1 MRVITE
7 PIEESF
13 TGGEIN
19 RRDTAREREKETGGR
34 CMQREISLKP
44 LELETADLAPKDLQ
58 LEQESRG
65 CKQHEAK
72 HTLTMKLPS
81 SSGVTMTMESCSFSS
96 NHVTGLVPV
105 PTHLDTHCHSLVIS
119 AERPQNNP
127 AKQVT
132 LVQATDSDDCLS
144 VDWLGYLLCSVF
156 GADDSNVYTDHFE
169 NGESKDYVQFRVGR
183 CIEDLAQLDMDVEVD
198 PAVFESLQEVARQL
212 ENLSET
218 EEATLGR
225 PSYMLPPNGPRSI
238 NSVDDNSLD
247 ETVTQIL
254 QHHPNSGYKMMVG
267 HLNARGTRIQS
278 KGFTP
283 YLCIFPNI
291 IGQRVQESMRRVDP
305 GGVLIRTLQLN
316 PRRRR
321 KYFVPAPNSLWHID
335 GNHKLIRWRFV
346 VHGRIDGFSRLI
358 VYLSAAT
365 NNRAATVL
373 RSFLEAA
380 NVYGVPSRV
389 RSDKGGENVDVARY
403 MVANRGQNRN
413 SHIAGRSVH
422 NQRYLKLQVKL
433 LSNEVFVKDCNVN
446 YKIERLWRDV
456 YVGVLDLFY
465 TTFFNLEREG
475 LLNPDCEVHLYA
487 LHWCFVPHIQKHLQF
502 FQRGWNCH
510 RLRTEGNRSPLQ
522 LWTRHEREAQQEPI
536 QV

>member
-1 MRVITE
+1 MDIDLRAI
-7 PIEESF
+7 
-13 TGGEIN
+13 GDHL
-19 RRDTAREREKETGGR
+19 R
-34 CMQREISLKP
+34 SL
-44 LELETADLAPKDLQ
+44 AD
-58 LEQESRG
+58 
-65 CKQHEAK
+65 
-72 HTLTMKLPS
+72 
-81 SSGVTMTMESCSFSS
+81 
-96 NHVTGLVPV
+96 
-105 PTHLDTHCHSLVIS
+105 HL
-119 AERPQNNP
+119 
-127 AKQVT
+127 
-132 LVQATDSDDCLS
+132 
-144 VDWLGYLLCSVF
+144 
-156 GADDSNVYTDHFE
+156 E
-169 NGESKDYVQFRVGR
+169 NGEPKDYVQFRVER
-183 CIEDLAQLDMDVEVD
+183 CIEDLAQLDMDVDVN

-212 ENLSET
+212 EILSET

-225 PSYMLPPNGPRSI
+225 PSYMLPLNVIEAHLRWGHTAGDIAQVFGVCERTIRRRMTQNGIR
-238 NSVDDNSLD
+238 VQDLLTLLDDNSLD

-267 HLNARGTRIQS
+267 HLNARGIRIQR
-278 KGFTP
+278 
-283 YLCIFPNI
+283 
-291 IGQRVQESMRRVDP
+291 QRVQESMRRVDP

-346 VHGRIDGFSRLI
+346 VHGGIDSFSRLI

-403 MVANRGQNRN
+403 MVANRGENRN

-422 NQRYLKLQVKL
+422 NQM
-433 LSNEVFVKDCNVN
+433 
-446 YKIERLWRDV
+446 IERLWRDV

-465 TTFFNLEREG
+465 TMFFNLEREG

-502 FQRGWNCH
+502 FQQGWNCH
-510 RLRTEGNRSPLQ
+510 RLSTEGNRSPLQ
-522 LWTRHEREAQQEPI
+522 LWTRHER
-536 QV
+536 

>member
-1 MRVITE
+1 MDIDLRAI
-7 PIEESF
+7 
-13 TGGEIN
+13 GDHL
-19 RRDTAREREKETGGR
+19 R
-34 CMQREISLKP
+34 SL
-44 LELETADLAPKDLQ
+44 AD
-58 LEQESRG
+58 
-65 CKQHEAK
+65 
-72 HTLTMKLPS
+72 
-81 SSGVTMTMESCSFSS
+81 
-96 NHVTGLVPV
+96 
-105 PTHLDTHCHSLVIS
+105 HL
-119 AERPQNNP
+119 
-127 AKQVT
+127 
-132 LVQATDSDDCLS
+132 
-144 VDWLGYLLCSVF
+144 
-156 GADDSNVYTDHFE
+156 E
-169 NGESKDYVQFRVGR
+169 NGEPKDYVQFRVER
-183 CIEDLAQLDMDVEVD
+183 CIEDLAQLDMDVDVN

-212 ENLSET
+212 EIFSET
-218 EEATLGR
+218 EEAPLGR
-225 PSYMLPPNGPRSI
+225 PSYMLPLNVIEAHLRWGHTAGDIAQVFGVCERTIRRRMTQNGIR
-238 NSVDDNSLD
+238 VQDLLTLLDGNSLD

-267 HLNARGTRIQS
+267 YLNARGIRIQR
-278 KGFTP
+278 
-283 YLCIFPNI
+283 
-291 IGQRVQESMRRVDP
+291 QRVQESMRRVDP

-346 VHGRIDGFSRLI
+346 VHGGIDGFSRLI

-403 MVANRGQNRN
+403 MVANRGENRN

-422 NQRYLKLQVKL
+422 NQR
-433 LSNEVFVKDCNVN
+433 
-446 YKIERLWRDV
+446 IERLWRDV

-465 TTFFNLEREG
+465 TMFFNLEREG

-502 FQRGWNCH
+502 FQQGWNCH
-510 RLRTEGNRSPLQ
+510 RLSTEGNRSPLQ
-522 LWTRHEREAQQEPI
+522 LWTRHER
-536 QV
+536 

>member
-1 MRVITE
+1 MDIDLRAI
-7 PIEESF
+7 
-13 TGGEIN
+13 GDHL
-19 RRDTAREREKETGGR
+19 R
-34 CMQREISLKP
+34 SL
-44 LELETADLAPKDLQ
+44 AD
-58 LEQESRG
+58 
-65 CKQHEAK
+65 
-72 HTLTMKLPS
+72 
-81 SSGVTMTMESCSFSS
+81 
-96 NHVTGLVPV
+96 
-105 PTHLDTHCHSLVIS
+105 HL
-119 AERPQNNP
+119 
-127 AKQVT
+127 
-132 LVQATDSDDCLS
+132 
-144 VDWLGYLLCSVF
+144 
-156 GADDSNVYTDHFE
+156 E
-169 NGESKDYVQFRVGR
+169 NGEPKDYVQFRVER
-183 CIEDLAQLDMDVEVD
+183 CIEDLAQLDMDVDVN

-212 ENLSET
+212 EILSET

-225 PSYMLPPNGPRSI
+225 PSYMLPLNVIEAHLRWGHTAGDIAQVFGVCERTICRRMTQNGIR
-238 NSVDDNSLD
+238 VQDLLTLLDDNSLD

-267 HLNARGTRIQS
+267 YLNARGIRIQR
-278 KGFTP
+278 
-283 YLCIFPNI
+283 
-291 IGQRVQESMRRVDP
+291 QRVQESMRRVDP

-346 VHGRIDGFSRLI
+346 VHGGIDGFSRLI

-365 NNRAATVL
+365 NNRAAPVL

-403 MVANRGQNRN
+403 MVANRGENRN

-422 NQRYLKLQVKL
+422 NQR
-433 LSNEVFVKDCNVN
+433 
-446 YKIERLWRDV
+446 IERLWRDV

-465 TTFFNLEREG
+465 TMFFNLEREG

-502 FQRGWNCH
+502 FQQGWNCH
-510 RLRTEGNRSPLQ
+510 RLSTEGNRSPLQ
-522 LWTRHEREAQQEPI
+522 LWTRHEREAQQEHI
-536 QV
+536 QVDIEFGVDWTGPCAHRLPHVMVPEVQLQRSLTDQEVERLPDPDGPLSNVWNVYVQTVGLLTEMLQ